1 MSWAAVYRWVR
12 RIPRG
17 RVVTYGQLARALRLP
32 GGARTAGRAMAACP
46 KGVPW
51 QRVLGAAGRILI
63 REPYASYQRQL
74 LEREGVEFIGSRAN
88 LARHRWKP
96 AHVSP
101 SKRRPR
107 RRRY

>member
-1 MSWAAVYRWVR
+1 VSWAPVYRWVR

-17 RVVTYGQLARALRLP
+17 SVVTYGQLARALRLP

-51 QRVLGAAGRILI
+51 QRVLGAGGRILI

-74 LEREGVEFIGSRAN
+74 LLREGVEFIGARVN
-88 LARHRWKP
+88 LARHGWKP
-96 AHVSP
+96 GRPAKS
-101 SKRRPR
+101 RPR
-107 RRRY
+107 RRV